1 MKRVISYPPVVILLD
16 ILFTFLFVLILSA
29 SKTTVQIT
37 IPQDKLFDK
46 AKILLIEKN
55 GCQEYRNGVLTSFTL
70 ESKFNK
76 FLACENQQEC
86 VEAKNRFGQDK
97 EFVILLPQ
105 NLFKD
110 ISQVGMIAF
119 GEKTCKTLHFNIEQ
133 NGSLDKKRLLQ
144 DNECLEKI
152 SGFRENF

>member
-29 SKTTVQIT
+29 SKANVQIT
-37 IPQDKLFDK
+37 IPQEKLFEK
-46 AKILLIEKN
+46 ARILLIEKN
-55 GCQEYRNGVLTSFTL
+55 GYQEYQNGALTPFTL
-70 ESKFNK
+70 ESRFNK

-86 VEAKNRFGQDK
+86 IEAKKQFPNK

-105 NLFKD
+105 DLFKD
-110 ISQVGMIAF
+110 ISQIGMIAF
-119 GEKTCKTLHFNIEQ
+119 GEKSCKTLHFNVEQ

-152 SGFRENF
+152 LGFRENF